1 MKPFLGFLTITIISA
16 FCGMVTGLV
25 LIALTPR
32 NLILWSMLQSYVG
45 APVGA
50 IVGAFISARFTY
62 GILVK
67 VSYFEL
73 SGPNPEE
80 WLGDGFVM
88 ASILALIGG
97 VAVVVRCEGVTAYGF
112 CSMFN

>member
-25 LIALTPR
+25 LVALTPG
-32 NLILWSMLQSYVG
+32 NPILWSMLQFYVG

-62 GILVK
+62 GILAK

-73 SGPNPEE
+73 SGPNTGG
-80 WLGDGFVM
+80 WLGAGFM

-97 VAVVVRCEGVTAYGF
+97 FAVAVWCVGVTAYGF

>member
-25 LIALTPR
+25 VVALTPR
-32 NLILWSMLQSYVG
+32 NPILWSMLQFYVG

-50 IVGAFISARFTY
+50 IAGAFIPARFTY
-62 GILVK
+62 GILAK

-73 SGPNPEE
+73 SGPNPEG
-80 WLGDGFVM
+80 WLGAGFM

-97 VAVVVRCEGVTAYGF
+97 ATVAVRCVGVTAYGF

>member
-25 LIALTPR
+25 LVALTPR
-32 NLILWSMLQSYVG
+32 NPPLWGMLIGWIG

-50 IVGAFISARFTY
+50 IAGAFISARFTY
-62 GILVK
+62 GILAK

-73 SGPNPEE
+73 SGPNPEG

-88 ASILALIGG
+88 ACILALIGG
-97 VAVVVRCEGVTAYGF
+97 VAVVVRCVGVTAYGF